1 MMLSPRGAF
10 ALIALALVLV
20 SAPVCSRADSAPAP
34 VPLEN
39 FFAEPDIRSVQLS
52 PDGQYLAFLTTL
64 QKHVGIALM
73 TLATGKVEPL
83 VSAGDENIQFYV
95 WKGSDY
101 IVYGGDLG
109 GNESPALRS
118 IRITNRKVTAL
129 AESYRETY
137 SDRANWASIDD
148 VLKFLPNQMLVTGPK
163 DIGSFTVSVWL
174 MDIRNGKRSNVT
186 MEHSKSD
193 TGGFIADNAGV
204 IRARSRLN
212 GDKMLFETRRDA
224 QSTFAKVAEFPV
236 NDPKWEFRFFAADN
250 ETLYLISTEHSD
262 TGTLHS
268 LNLRTGQLSEPL
280 FHSPDGEIDN
290 ILTSWDRS
298 KLYGVTYVTDRTR
311 YHFFDQGRA
320 SLQVQIDHSL
330 PDTHNTIISQSADES
345 MLVVVASSDRNP
357 GTYYLLNLRKPA
369 LMMLGKV
376 NAKSDP
382 ARMSRMEP
390 ITYQAR
396 DGLTI
401 HGYLTRPPGHDGQ
414 RLPLI
419 INPHGGPFGIRDD
432 WGFNSEVQFL
442 ASRGY
447 AVLQVNYRGSGGYGQ
462 DFMKAGRRE
471 WGGKMQDDLTD
482 AVQWAIAQGIADP
495 ARVAIYGASYGGY
508 AALAGATFTPDLYRC
523 AANYVGVSDLGLI
536 TSWSRRYARSSD
548 IFYKEWVGD
557 DKAYIQA
564 RSPINFVERIKIPTL
579 HAYGYNDP
587 RVDIKNWTRLEPKL
601 KQFGKT
607 YEILIEG
614 NEGHGFKNESNRIE
628 FYRHL
633 EAFLAKY
640 MDPHGASVEV
650 GPTKVLELPAKNKS
664 GQ

>member
-1 MMLSPRGAF
+1 MMLSLRR
-10 ALIALALVLV
+10 ALALVALCLV
-20 SAPVCSRADSAPAP
+20 SAPALLPADAAPAP
-34 VPLEN
+34 IPLEN

-52 PDGQYLAFLTTL
+52 PDGQYLTFLTTI
-64 QKHVGIALM
+64 QNHVGIALM

-83 VSAGDENIQFYV
+83 VTAGDENIQYYF
-95 WKGSDY
+95 WKGNDY

-109 GNESPALRS
+109 GNEFPAFRS
-118 IRITNRKVTAL
+118 IRISKRKVTAL
-129 AESYRETY
+129 AESYREIY
-137 SDRANWASIDD
+137 SDRANWADVID
-148 VLKFLPNQMLVTGPK
+148 VLRFNPNQLLVRGPK
-163 DIGSFTVSVWL
+163 EIGSYSVAVWL
-174 MDIRNGKRSNVT
+174 LDVRTGERRSAN
-186 MEHSKSD
+186 SGSD
-193 TGGFIADNAGV
+193 NKTDAGGLIADNNGV
-204 IRARSRLN
+204 VRARSRLD

-224 QSTFAKVAEFPV
+224 QSSFAKVAEFPV
-236 NDPKWEFRFFAADN
+236 NDPQWEFRFIAADN
-250 ETLYLISTEHSD
+250 ETLYLTSTEHSD

-280 FHSPDGEIDN
+280 FHHPDGEIEN

-298 KLYGVTYVTDRTR
+298 KLYGVTYLTDRTR

-320 SLQVQIDHSL
+320 TLQAQIDQSL
-330 PDTHNTIISQSADES
+330 PDTHNTVISQSADET

-357 GTYYLLNLRKPA
+357 GTYYLLDRRKPA

-376 NAKSDP
+376 NAKIDP
-382 ARMSRMEP
+382 SRMSGMEP

-401 HGYLTRPPGHDGQ
+401 HGYLTRPPGTEGQ
-414 RLPLI
+414 KLPLI

-462 DFMKAGRRE
+462 NFMKAGRRE
-471 WGGKMQDDLTD
+471 WGAKMQDDLTD
-482 AVQWAIAQGIADP
+482 AVQWAITQGIADP

-536 TSWSRRYARSSD
+536 TSWSRRFGRSSD

-564 RSPINFVERIKIPTL
+564 RSPINFVDRIKIPTF

-601 KQFGKT
+601 KQFDKT

-614 NEGHGFKNESNRIE
+614 NEGHGFKNEGNRIE

-633 EAFLAKY
+633 EAFFAKY
-640 MDPHGASVEV
+640 MAPHDGSVEV
-650 GPTKVLELPAKNKS
+650 GPTRVLELPAATKS
-664 GQ
+664 GF